1 MGQRK
6 CGICEEAQFK
16 YKCPICVMPYC
27 SLACFKKHKEIPCEK
42 PISSSEGNLEIPCE
56 KPISSSEG
64 NLASVPPLHI
74 GKPMCVDEPR
84 EELNQSQLE
93 SIASSSEICEAL
105 RSEELRKLIWN
116 IDSSPEA
123 ENELEKAMQK
133 EEFCVLTQKI
143 LSIINR

>member
-6 CGICEEAQFK
+6 CGICEEARFK

-27 SLACFKKHKEIPCEK
+27 SLVCFKKHK
-42 PISSSEGNLEIPCE
+42 EIPCE

-64 NLASVPPLHI
+64 NLASVPPLHV
-74 GKPMCVDEPR
+74 GKPMCVDKPR

-93 SIASSSEICEAL
+93 SIASSSEIFEAL
-105 RSEELRKLIWN
+105 RSEELRKLICN

-123 ENELEKAMQK
+123 ENELEKAMKK
-133 EEFCVLTQKI
+133 EEFYVLTQKI